1 MKRFPIIAAVLLT
14 LAGCGSQSGVG
25 DKEMNKFL
33 TDLSQA
39 YLSEF
44 NGPDPDDIT
53 KIDFAV
59 KRLVIDSPDAFA
71 MDGKFMVVDAD
82 KVHAA
87 ADKYFAYPIEKDQF
101 TNEVD
106 DFKDGKYYYRKGNDN
121 EMVFS
126 LADKVLASKGD
137 TIMVNAQTYSCKPG
151 WKGNIGIAPSD
162 WESTDPD
169 NIPKK
174 GKNMRT
180 VLIKKADGYRVLS
193 YTEIKES
200 H

>member
-71 MDGKFMVVDAD
+71 TEGKFLVTDAG
-82 KVHAA
+82 KVHATA
-87 ADKYFAYPIEKDQF
+87 EKYFAYPIGKDQF

-121 EMVFS
+121 EYVFS
-126 LADKVLASKGD
+126 LADKVLGSRGD

-151 WKGNIGIAPSD
+151 WKGDISLAPSD
-162 WESTDPD
+162 WATIDPD

-180 VLIKKADGYRVLS
+180 VLVRKADGYRVLS
-193 YTEIKES
+193 YTEVKQNN
-200 H
+200 